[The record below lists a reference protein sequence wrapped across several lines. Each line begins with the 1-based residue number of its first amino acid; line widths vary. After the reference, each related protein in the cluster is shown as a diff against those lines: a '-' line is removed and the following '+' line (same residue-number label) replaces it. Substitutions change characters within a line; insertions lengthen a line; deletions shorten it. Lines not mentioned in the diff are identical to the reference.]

1 MQNHQVEL
9 ERQKSKLQVF
19 TVQNERLILQLYKET
34 VELALRENV
43 VANQGGTP
51 TSTSKV
57 KQG

>member
-1 MQNHQVEL
+1 
-9 ERQKSKLQVF
+9 
-19 TVQNERLILQLYKET
+19 LQLYKET

-43 VANQGGTP
+43 VANQGETP